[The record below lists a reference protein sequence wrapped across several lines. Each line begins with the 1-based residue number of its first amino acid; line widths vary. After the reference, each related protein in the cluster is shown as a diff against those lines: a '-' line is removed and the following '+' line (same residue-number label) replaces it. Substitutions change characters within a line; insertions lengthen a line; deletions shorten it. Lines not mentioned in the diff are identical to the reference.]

1 MYDLLLVVMT
11 MIGAWAALFLKKAA
25 GVEHLKALL
34 RDRNIYIG
42 GVLYLA
48 AAVINIYLLKYLDY
62 SVVLPFTALTYL
74 WTMLLAGYFLLE
86 TLTDKKLGGL
96 LLVIAGVILVALG

>member
-1 MYDLLLVVMT
+1 MYYLLLVVMT
-11 MIGAWAALFLKKAA
+11 MIGAWAALSLKRAA
-25 GVEHLKALL
+25 GTRRLKALL

-74 WTMLLAGYFLLE
+74 WTMLLASYFLQE

-96 LLVIAGVILVALG
+96 LLVIIGVILVALG